1 MLVFLAYSTW
11 VIEVIYES
19 VETLLISDICD
30 LQLRA
35 FLQSHALPDTQ
46 IYAKIENSEVN
57 IMLLRR
63 YCHQFVLMLF
73 WLLRCA
79 FHVRVWIILMT
90 FSKRRMASL
99 FLEETWE
106 LTFLQKMYPNFPC
119 IFLPFYPICTYSFM
133 YINDAGVWQL
143 LNNAQY
149 KYKRNSNI
157 MVWNSVIDML
167 IIPKFK

>member
-1 MLVFLAYSTW
+1 MIGQSIFLFDLHGTSWMLCQCITISQFIWTHSGTTISFLCLFFFGIQYLSYWSNLWKCGDSAD
-11 VIEVIYES
+11 
-19 VETLLISDICD
+19 LNICD

-90 FSKRRMASL
+90 FSKRRMASF

-106 LTFLQKMYPNFPC
+106 LTFLQK
-119 IFLPFYPICTYSFM
+119 T
-133 YINDAGVWQL
+133 
-143 LNNAQY
+143 
-149 KYKRNSNI
+149 
-157 MVWNSVIDML
+157 
-167 IIPKFK
+167 